1 MPIQITLPHGRTV
14 QAVSDTS
21 GVCPPF
27 DYCDP
32 MDSKQLFIKKLE
44 DIHTSL
50 MARYHETAGFSSA
63 ISGTEREVVMKELL
77 QRVLPGS
84 FRIGSGAILDASGRE
99 TGQVDAVIERSFSL
113 SFPIGSESN
122 RLYVADSVCAAF
134 EIKSD
139 LYRQGKEAKA
149 KIEKIRALRRFDIPE
164 DQKRDRVIQGDALFI
179 PCFIIGFKGHT
190 TEETLQGNFL
200 DPRNRYAPSGVL
212 CIESELFFGQSPGGN
227 WHTARGKPGCIL
239 GFLNCLANTLRY
251 MASAT
256 MDLTRYE
263 RLVNDRTRETDE

>member
-1 MPIQITLPHGRTV
+1 
-14 QAVSDTS
+14 
-21 GVCPPF
+21 
-27 DYCDP
+27 
-32 MDSKQLFIKKLE
+32 MDSKQLFLKKLE

-77 QRVLPGS
+77 QRVLPSS
-84 FRIGSGAILDASGRE
+84 FRIGSGSILDASGKE
-99 TGQVDAVIERSFSL
+99 TGQVDAVIERPFSL

-139 LYRQGKEAKA
+139 LYRQGKEART
-149 KIEKIRALRRFDIPE
+149 KIEQIRALHRFDMSDDKEERI
-164 DQKRDRVIQGDALFI
+164 IQGDALLI
-179 PCFIIGFKGHT
+179 PSFIIGFKGHT
-190 TEETLQGNFL
+190 TEEGLQENFI
-200 DPRNRYAPSGVL
+200 DPRNLYAPSGVL
-212 CIESELFFGQSPGGN
+212 CIESELFYGQSPGGN
-227 WHTARGKPGCIL
+227 WHMAKGKRACIL

-263 RLVNDRTRETDE
+263 RLVNAGSPIGN